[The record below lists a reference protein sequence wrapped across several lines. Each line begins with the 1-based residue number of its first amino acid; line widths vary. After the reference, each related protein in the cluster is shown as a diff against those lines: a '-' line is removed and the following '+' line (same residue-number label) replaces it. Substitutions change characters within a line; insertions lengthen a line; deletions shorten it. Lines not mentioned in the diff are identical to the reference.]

1 VAAACQRCKN
11 IGRKL
16 VDSFAGKTKM
26 AGSKLSRVRE
36 KSRSSPAPLRPT
48 STSRLAPQEES
59 FALVDRVYEEIREA
73 IREGLIKPGYR
84 LIERDIAAQLNVSR
98 TPVREALRLLEA
110 HGLASSVTGRGLVVT
125 SLTPGEIVELY
136 HAWEMIEGVA
146 AATAARNATDLE
158 IDALRQIHSLWNP
171 KDSTHN
177 LGRLNKRFHLA
188 MHVATH
194 NRFLVRASR
203 TIDDS
208 VSLLGFSTYSLP
220 GRGHEVAE
228 EHSAIVE
235 AIAARSPAAAAAA
248 AQAHIRRAGQLRM
261 AASTEDT
268 RNYATAD
275 QDTRNSR
282 MNWR

>member
-1 VAAACQRCKN
+1 
-11 IGRKL
+11 
-16 VDSFAGKTKM
+16 M
-26 AGSKLSRVRE
+26 AGSKPSRARE
-36 KSRSSPAPLRPT
+36 KPRRSSSPSRTA
-48 STSRLAPQEES
+48 STSRLAPREES

-84 LIERDIAAQLNVSR
+84 LVERDIATRLNVSR

-125 SLTPGEIVELY
+125 SLTPGEIAELY

-146 AATAARNATDLE
+146 AATAAQTATDLE
-158 IDALRQIHSLWNP
+158 IDALRQLHSLWNP
-171 KDSTHN
+171 EDTARN

-188 MHVATH
+188 IHVATH
-194 NRFLVRASR
+194 NRFLIRASR

-220 GRGHEVAE
+220 RRGREVAA
-228 EHSAIVE
+228 EHGAIVE
-235 AIAARSPAAAAAA
+235 AIAARNPAAAAAA

-261 AASTEDT
+261 AASEAANE
-268 RNYATAD
+268 RAAAD
-275 QDTRNSR
+275 DYPQPSR
-282 MNWR
+282 VGWR

>member
-1 VAAACQRCKN
+1 
-11 IGRKL
+11 
-16 VDSFAGKTKM
+16 M

-36 KSRSSPAPLRPT
+36 KPRRSSAPPRPG
-48 STSRLAPQEES
+48 STSRLAPREES

-73 IREGLIKPGYR
+73 IREGSIKPGYR
-84 LIERDIAAQLNVSR
+84 LVERDIAAQLNVSR

-146 AATAARNATDLE
+146 AATAAQNATNLE

-171 KDSTHN
+171 EDTARN

-188 MHVATH
+188 IHVATH
-194 NRFLVRASR
+194 NRFLIRASR
-203 TIDDS
+203 IIDDS

-220 GRGHEVAE
+220 RRGHEVAA
-228 EHSAIVE
+228 EHGAILE
-235 AIAARSPAAAAAA
+235 AIAARNPTAAAAAA
-248 AQAHIRRAGQLRM
+248 HAHIRRAGQLRM
-261 AASTEDT
+261 AASTEGAEIH
-268 RNYATAD
+268 ATAD
-275 QDTRNSR
+275 DYAQASR
-282 MNWR
+282 MDWR